1 MTDMIDPGR
10 TGDTTPDP
18 ASGPSTH
25 QTTPI
30 AGVAPNRVTA
40 AERRAMPD
48 ITDIA
53 EHAAEKEGV
62 CARVV
67 PMRAFDPITSRTSYV
82 GAPCKSTNA
91 STCPAC
97 AKANR
102 YLRMT
107 QLREGWCAEHEP
119 VDTKTEPT
127 QAQED
132 VLGSRAKLFTDY
144 HDACS
149 AGDHELADAI
159 KALVADLDVEL
170 RELGVR
176 GRLPALDE
184 KPRRKAKSTRR
195 RDDLPDLPRR
205 KVEKTTI
212 GRAYAN
218 GKYRPSTFFT
228 ITLDSFGHI
237 NRVRDPET
245 GKMVSDGS
253 PRDPESYDYTRQA
266 RDTIHMAKLFS
277 KWIENL
283 RRAVGWNVQYFA
295 TVEPQKRAAPHIHLA
310 LRGSFSKKLLYQ
322 VTAATYVNIHWP
334 HFDQPVYGDA
344 NMPVWDYSAGTF
356 TDPRTHKP
364 LIYWD
369 DALAVIDEVKPDP
382 AHTLKFGGQTDAQ
395 QIIANTEGMDK
406 GVRYLTKYLTKSL
419 GELLSPG
426 SRRVAEHYD
435 RLHAELCVTPCSPGC
450 GVWLLYGIVPKGAN
464 EKTVPGKCKA
474 NAHRRDTLGLPG
486 RRVLVSGKWTGK
498 TVPDHKAERMEF
510 VRAELARVGIY
521 PPDTSHLRITPVGPG
536 DKDAPPRSHL
546 VMALVAA
553 RINQRAQY
561 TNARLAISEGPPGEN
576 RGTGAPQDLSTVQQ
590 SAA

>member
-1 MTDMIDPGR
+1 MT
-10 TGDTTPDP
+10 
-18 ASGPSTH
+18 A
-25 QTTPI
+25 PI
-30 AGVAPNRVTA
+30 IGIAPNRETA
-40 AERRAMPD
+40 ADRRAMPD
-48 ITDIA
+48 INDIA
-53 EHAAEKEGV
+53 ESAAEKEGV

-82 GAPCKSTNA
+82 GAPCKSTVA

-127 QAQED
+127 QAQQD
-132 VLGSRAKLFTDY
+132 VLGGRAILFADY
-144 HDACS
+144 HDARRD
-149 AGDHELADAI
+149 GDHELADAI

-195 RDDLPDLPRR
+195 RDDLPDLPRK
-205 KVEKTTI
+205 KVNKALTV
-212 GRAYAN
+212 GAAYAN

-228 ITLDSFGHI
+228 ITLDSYGAI

-283 RRAVGWNVQYFA
+283 RRAIGWNVQYFA
-295 TVEPQKRAAPHIHLA
+295 TVEPQKRGAPHLHIA
-310 LRGSFSKKLLYQ
+310 IRGSIPSQLLYQ
-322 VTAATYVNIHWP
+322 VTAATYVNIWWP
-334 HFDQPVYGDA
+334 HFDTPVYTEA
-344 NMPVWDYSAGTF
+344 NMPQWDYTAGTF
-356 TDPRTHKP
+356 VDPRTHKP
-364 LIYWD
+364 LTYWD
-369 DALAVIDEVKPDP
+369 DALAVMDTVDDLEP
-382 AHTLKFGGQTDAQ
+382 AHTMKFGGQSKAV
-395 QIIANTEGMDK
+395 QILGGSEEMDTK
-406 GVRYLTKYLTKSL
+406 VRYLTKYLTKSI
-419 GELLSPG
+419 GEVLDTDVV
-426 SRRVAEHYD
+426 RTAVHYD
-435 RLHAELCVTPCSPGC
+435 RLHAELQHTPCSKTC
-450 GVWLLYGIVPKGAN
+450 AVWLRYGIVPKGAN
-464 EKTVPGKCKA
+464 EKTQPGKCKGK
-474 NAHRRDTLGLPG
+474 AHRRDSLGLPG
-486 RRVLVSGKWTGK
+486 QRCLSSDKWSGKTI
-498 TVPDHKAERMEF
+498 PDHKADRLDF
-510 VRAELARVGIY
+510 VRAELARVGIVK
-521 PPDTSHLRITPVGPG
+521 PDTSHLRITPVGPG

-553 RINQRAQY
+553 RINDRAEY
-561 TNARLAISEGPPGEN
+561 TNARLAMTQGPPGDA
-576 RGTGAPQDLSTVQQ
+576 RGAIVSQAFSTVQQ
-590 SAA
+590 AA